1 MKILV
6 GMSGGLDSTYAALKL
21 IDEGHTVEGAVLIMH
36 DYTDLA
42 AARESASAI
51 GIKLHEIDCRVEF
64 SAVKGNFAEEYKRGR
79 TPNPCI
85 VCNPLVKFRCLADFA
100 LKNGFDK
107 IATGHYA
114 RVEKVN
120 GRYALA
126 RAKDERKD
134 QTYML
139 YRLPQDIL
147 SMLCLPLADAVKTDV
162 RAKAEAIGL
171 AVAGK
176 KESQEICF
184 IPDGDYAS
192 YIEGIL
198 GVFPEGN
205 FIDENGKIL
214 GRHKGIIRY
223 TIGQRKGLGISA
235 GERIFVSEIDPEN
248 NTVVLSRRGSFSE
261 RVLLSDMVFGAMAL
275 PEEREERRVKVKLRY
290 LAPLTDT
297 TAVFY
302 PDSTAEL
309 ILDTPAK
316 AVTPGQSAVIYD
328 GDVLLAG
335 GFIN

>member
-21 IDEGHTVEGAVLIMH
+21 LDEGHEVEGAVLIMH
-36 DYTDLA
+36 DYTDIS
-42 AARESASAI
+42 AAREASAAI
-51 GIKLHEIDCRVEF
+51 GIKLHEVDCRAEF
-64 SAVKGNFAEEYKRGR
+64 SAVKDNFIEEYRRAR

-85 VCNPLVKFRCLADFA
+85 ICNPLVKFRTLADFA
-100 LKNGFDK
+100 RKNGFDK

-114 RVEKVN
+114 KISKAAD
-120 GRYALA
+120 RYRLI

-147 SMLCLPLADAVKTDV
+147 AMLCLPLSEDVKTDV

-192 YIEGIL
+192 YIESVV

-205 FIDENGKIL
+205 FVDTDGNVLGK
-214 GRHKGIIRY
+214 HKGIIRY
-223 TIGQRKGLGISA
+223 TVGQRKGLGISV
-235 GERIFVSEIDPEN
+235 GERIFVDRINPAD
-248 NTVVLSRRGSFSE
+248 NTVVLSKEGSFSD
-261 RVLLSDMVFGAMAL
+261 RVKVSDIVFGAMTPPDEQL
-275 PEEREERRVKVKLRY
+275 ERRVKVKLRY
-290 LAPLTDT
+290 LAPLADA

-316 AVTPGQSAVIYD
+316 AVTPGQSAVMYD

-335 GFIN
+335 GFID